1 MQKVI
6 IDTNILV
13 SALLS
18 KREDSPTVQ
27 ILELLFNGVILPL
40 VSDTILE
47 EYREVLKRKKFGFSS
62 SLVDSLVDEIRKDAL
77 EIFSTVY
84 TEVKL
89 PDEKDRPFFE
99 ILHNDEDAVLITG
112 NLKHFP
118 HDNRIMS
125 AREFIEYMNHR

>member
-18 KREDSPTVQ
+18 KREDSLTVQ

-47 EYREVLKRKKFGFSS
+47 EYREVLKRKKIRFLFFS
-62 SLVDSLVDEIRKDAL
+62 
-77 EIFSTVY
+77 
-84 TEVKL
+84 
-89 PDEKDRPFFE
+89 
-99 ILHNDEDAVLITG
+99 G
-112 NLKHFP
+112 
-118 HDNRIMS
+118 
-125 AREFIEYMNHR
+125 